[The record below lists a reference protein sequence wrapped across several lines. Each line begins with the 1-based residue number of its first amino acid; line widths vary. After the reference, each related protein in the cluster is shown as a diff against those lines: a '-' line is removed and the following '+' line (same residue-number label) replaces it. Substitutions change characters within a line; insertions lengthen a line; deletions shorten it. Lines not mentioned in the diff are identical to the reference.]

1 MNLYCSWI
9 ALDSIHAEVTEVEPE
24 RVRAL
29 NTQPVREDGE
39 YVLYWSQ
46 MNRRVEYNHALA
58 YAIELAN
65 PLDLPVLVYE
75 GLDCAYPYA
84 NDRIHTFMLEGVPDT
99 TDRLRSL
106 GIGYVFYLR
115 RNQRGANDVLYRLS
129 ERAALVVTDDF
140 PTFIAAK
147 HNASV
152 PARIGTLYLA
162 VDSSCIVPMNRLEKR
177 EWAAYTIRPKI
188 RKLLPTYLRA
198 VRMPSVRRRWSGVVP
213 EWHTEVGRD
222 RIGDLVSSCEI
233 DHSVKASAIFYGGSL
248 EARRRLRSFL
258 KTRLRR
264 YARERNEPSAH
275 STSELSPYLHFG
287 QISSLEVAIA
297 AQEYARKHKVI
308 ADEFLEELIV
318 RRELA
323 FNFTRHTPDYDSL
336 ACLPDWARRT
346 LQRHASD
353 PRNPCFTCEQ
363 MERAET
369 YDDLWNATQKELLL
383 RGKIHGYYRMY
394 WGKKIIEWA
403 KTHEEALRIML
414 YLHDKYALDGRD
426 PNTYTNVL
434 WCFGLHD
441 RPWSERAIF
450 GQIRYMSYDGMRR
463 KTDVDAYLSE
473 IELLERRGKE
483 AERT

>member
-1 MNLYCSWI
+1 V
-9 ALDSIHAEVTEVEPE
+9 AEVEPE

-29 NTQPVREDGE
+29 NDSPVREGAE

-46 MNRRVEYNHALA
+46 MNRRVECNHAFA

-65 PLDLPVLVYE
+65 SLRLPVLYYE
-75 GLDCAYPYA
+75 GLDCVYPYA
-84 NDRIHTFMLEGVPDT
+84 NDRLHTFMLEGVPDT
-99 TDRLRSL
+99 MERLRTL

-115 RNQRGANDVLYRLS
+115 RNRREPNDVLYELS
-129 ERAALVVTDDF
+129 RSAAAVVTDDY

-147 HNASV
+147 NNTSV
-152 PARIGTLYLA
+152 PAKVETAYFA

-188 RKLLPTYLRA
+188 RKLLPTYLKPFK
-198 VRMPSVRRRWSGVVP
+198 MPPAHHAWTGSTPRWHVDVNREHIP
-213 EWHTEVGRD
+213 H
-222 RIGDLVSSCEI
+222 LVSSCEI
-233 DHSVKASAIFYGGSL
+233 DHSVKPSAAFHGGSSEAKRHLQVFL
-248 EARRRLRSFL
+248 E
-258 KTRLRR
+258 TRLRR
-264 YARERNEPSAH
+264 YARERNEPTAH
-275 STSELSPYLHFG
+275 ATSDLSPYLHFG
-287 QISSLEVAIA
+287 HICSLEIALA
-297 AQEYARKHKVI
+297 AQIYAREQKLI

-323 FNFTRHTPDYDSL
+323 FNFTRHTPNYDSL
-336 ACLPDWARRT
+336 RSLPDWARKT
-346 LQRHASD
+346 LAQHSSD
-353 PRNPCFTCEQ
+353 SRDPSFTCEQ

-403 KTHEEALRIML
+403 GTHDEALRIMI
-414 YLHDKYALDGRD
+414 YLHDRYALDGRD

-441 RPWSERAIF
+441 RPWTQRAIF
-450 GQIRYMSYDGMRR
+450 GQIRYMSYEGMRR
-463 KTDVDAYLSE
+463 KTNVDAYIRE
-473 IELLERRGKE
+473 IEYLEKTGKE
-483 AERT
+483 LTRP